1 MKLNRNIIQ
10 LSLVSVGI
18 FLILGTYFLYPKIK
32 EKKFIQ
38 NETVVK
44 EQDVEKKTKDSVF
57 ENVEYK
63 GIYNVN
69 NSFTVKSKKAKISD
83 EDPNLVYLTSMNVT
97 FHMQDGK
104 VINITSEKGKY
115 NKVTYDCFFEDN
127 VRATDSQTIIKA
139 DNLDLLSSEDYANV
153 YNNVFLTSDNGSL
166 KADRI
171 HYNFIKKLYQVTMF
185 DEKTVKKK
193 FRIIKFKS
201 KPILSVKNISKSFDS
216 RVILRKI
223 DIHLNKGEMLGLLG
237 SNGAGKSTFMNI
249 VLGLLKCDFGDIFL
263 GNTKLTNLAIHQ
275 RSKLGIAYLPQQTSI
290 FRGLTVYENL
300 LAIAQI
306 AIKKNAEQ
314 KEIVEKL
321 MAEFSITHLRDVKAT
336 ALSGGERRRTE
347 IARCLINNPKVL
359 LLDEPFAGV
368 DLLSIQDI
376 KGLLL
381 KLQARGCA
389 VLVTDHNASQLLS
402 VVDRAYVIANGII
415 VANGTPRQIASNNEA
430 KKLYFGENFT
440 Y

>member
-1 MKLNRNIIQ
+1 MNNI
-10 LSLVSVGI
+10 
-18 FLILGTYFLYPKIK
+18 
-32 EKKFIQ
+32 
-38 NETVVK
+38 
-44 EQDVEKKTKDSVF
+44 
-57 ENVEYK
+57 
-63 GIYNVN
+63 
-69 NSFTVKSKKAKISD
+69 
-83 EDPNLVYLTSMNVT
+83 
-97 FHMQDGK
+97 
-104 VINITSEKGKY
+104 
-115 NKVTYDCFFEDN
+115 
-127 VRATDSQTIIKA
+127 
-139 DNLDLLSSEDYANV
+139 
-153 YNNVFLTSDNGSL
+153 
-166 KADRI
+166 
-171 HYNFIKKLYQVTMF
+171 
-185 DEKTVKKK
+185 KK

-201 KPILSVKNISKSFDS
+201 KPVFSAKNISKSFGE

-223 DIHLNKGEMLGLLG
+223 DINLNKGEMLGLLG

-249 VLGLLKCDFGDIFL
+249 VLGLLKPDFGDLFL
-263 GNTKLTNLAIHQ
+263 DKIKLTNLAIHE
-275 RSKLGIAYLPQQTSI
+275 RSKIGIAYLPQQTSI

-300 LAIAQI
+300 LGIAQI
-306 AIKKNAEQ
+306 VKKNSTEQ
-314 KEIVEKL
+314 KEVVEKL
-321 MAEFSITHLRDVKAT
+321 MAEFSLTHLRDVRAT

-415 VANGTPRQIASNNEA
+415 VANGTPRQIVNTTEA

-440 Y
+440 F

>member
-1 MKLNRNIIQ
+1 MNNI
-10 LSLVSVGI
+10 
-18 FLILGTYFLYPKIK
+18 
-32 EKKFIQ
+32 
-38 NETVVK
+38 
-44 EQDVEKKTKDSVF
+44 
-57 ENVEYK
+57 
-63 GIYNVN
+63 
-69 NSFTVKSKKAKISD
+69 
-83 EDPNLVYLTSMNVT
+83 
-97 FHMQDGK
+97 
-104 VINITSEKGKY
+104 
-115 NKVTYDCFFEDN
+115 
-127 VRATDSQTIIKA
+127 
-139 DNLDLLSSEDYANV
+139 
-153 YNNVFLTSDNGSL
+153 
-166 KADRI
+166 
-171 HYNFIKKLYQVTMF
+171 
-185 DEKTVKKK
+185 KK